1 MQTRRTPGDELVE
14 VSSHSRKKARPVR
27 EVGDLA
33 AAQEGVVGHQQLL
46 DLGLG
51 ERWIQHRLISG
62 WLRQVFRGA
71 YAVGHRRISWR
82 GRLRAATL
90 ACGPNA
96 LISHR
101 TAAALHN
108 LKRGGGGK
116 IHVTVPGGGHEDRDG
131 IVLHRVRRIAP
142 ADITTVD
149 GIPVM
154 SVARTCLD
162 MAATVHPDVLDDML
176 EAAER
181 NKTFDLTAMLAAC
194 GRGRRGSKA
203 LKRALALYRPI
214 PGWTRSR
221 LEKRLFNAL
230 RKRGAPLPSVNAWIV
245 DQECDLVWHD
255 EHLVV
260 EVDGDVWH
268 GTTAA
273 KARDPRRDVKLQ
285 LARFA
290 TFRVPE
296 NRIVYEIDGVVDDV
310 VDLLRR
316 LAARTPARPG
326 R

>member
-1 MQTRRTPGDELVE
+1 LVAE
-14 VSSHSRKKARPVR
+14 I
-27 EVGDLA
+27 A
-33 AAQEGVVGHQQLL
+33 AGQDGVVGHEQLHA
-46 DLGLG
+46 LGLG
-51 ERWIQHRLISG
+51 DDAIQHRIDKG
-62 WLRQVFRGA
+62 WLHVVFRGA
-71 YAVGHRRISWR
+71 YAVGHKRITWR
-82 GRLRAATL
+82 GRLRAAVL
-90 ACGPNA
+90 SCGPNA

-108 LKRGGGGK
+108 LRRGGGGK

-142 ADITTVD
+142 ADAASVD
-149 GIPVM
+149 GIPVT

-162 MAATVHPDVLDDML
+162 QAAVIKRETLDDLL

-181 NKTFDLTAMLAAC
+181 NKSFDLNAFLAVC

-203 LKRALALYRPI
+203 LKRAILLYQPI

-221 LEKRLFNAL
+221 LERRLFKAL
-230 RKRGAPLPSVNAWIV
+230 RKRGAPLPSVNAWV
-245 DQECDLVWHD
+245 EDQECDLVWHD

-268 GTTAA
+268 NTTAA
-273 KARDPRRDVKLQ
+273 RARDPRRDAKLQ
-285 LARFA
+285 IAGFA

-310 VDLLRR
+310 LALLRR
-316 LAARTPARPG
+316 PWARTPALRG